1 MMRSETSSQIK
12 KKIHML
18 FDNALEQ
25 NEAVN
30 ILEKVDSDPKYSSV
44 YRKEKDFRD
53 FVRTNIARPSVS
65 NNLLENIKNSCG
77 K

>member
-44 YRKEKDFRD
+44 YRKQKKASETK
-53 FVRTNIARPSVS
+53 TKPC
-65 NNLLENIKNSCG
+65 KNDLSIRSG
-77 K
+77 KAL